1 MLTNRNERSQNKSD
15 VATFGRKGGNVSL
28 EHPEK
33 EIFEATVDS
42 IEKSREIKSQH

>member
-33 EIFEATVDS
+33 EINFEATVDS
-42 IEKSREIKSQH
+42 IEK